1 MSTLLKPL
9 TLGMAPQRIRV
20 PAPGRRL
27 QYPLDLLVLA
37 SALSL
42 AYLIRFDFEMPEKDV
57 RLLSVQLPCVV
68 AIQFASLWLA
78 GVHRFI
84 WRYVG
89 LAEAKKFLCAAL
101 WAALPLV
108 LLRAAL
114 PGYVPYARVP
124 YSVIVIDT
132 CLAFGGCLALRMLH
146 RCRYEQRRRRQAGV
160 GDAERKPVLLIGAGR
175 AGVLAAAEIRAR
187 GDLDIKGFV
196 DDDLSKHG
204 SVIQGVRVVGETE
217 DLPRLVQELKIDH
230 VVISIAQGTRQEFR
244 RILDVCERVP
254 VRVRVIPSLY
264 ELLEGVV
271 KVSRIRDVQVEDLIG
286 REPARLD
293 EESLRE
299 FLNGGVVMITGAGG
313 TIGAEL
319 TRQVAR
325 YQPDRVLLVERSEFA
340 LFNIERE
347 MRALWPQLTFVPLIA
362 DVADEVR
369 MSAIFA
375 SHRPQVVLHA
385 SAHKHVPMMESN
397 VTEAVK
403 NNVLATA
410 VVGRL
415 AGEYKAEAFVLVSTD
430 KAVRPTSMMGA
441 SKRVAEL
448 VIQELQS
455 HHRTR
460 YVAVRFG
467 NVIGSAGSVVSLFKE
482 QILKGGPVPVTH
494 PDMARYFM
502 AVPEAAQLIL
512 QAGAIGR
519 DGDILVLDM
528 GEPVRILDLAKE
540 TIRLSGLKPFED
552 INIEFTGI
560 RPGEKLL
567 EETHGAGEFLK
578 ETSHPKIFSAE
589 AVAPPGRVLHSLSRL
604 ADLSTDGAEGEI
616 RRFFGELLPE
626 ARLEIKDDDQPT
638 LLAAAQMTAQSA

>member
-1 MSTLLKPL
+1 MPPL
-9 TLGMAPQRIRV
+9 
-20 PAPGRRL
+20 GRRL
-27 QYPLDLLVLA
+27 QYPLDLLTLA

-42 AYLIRFDFEMPEKDV
+42 AYLIRFDFDLPEKDV
-57 RLLSVQLPCVV
+57 RQLFAQLPCVA
-68 AIQFASLWLA
+68 AIQFAALWGA

-89 LAEAKKFLCAAL
+89 LAEARKFLCAAI
-101 WAALPLV
+101 WSALPLV
-108 LLRAAL
+108 LIRVAL
-114 PGYVPYARVP
+114 PGHVPYARVP

-132 CLAFGGCLALRMLH
+132 CLAFGGCLALRVLH
-146 RCRYEQRRRRQAGV
+146 RCRHERRRRKQAGV
-160 GDAERKPVLLIGAGR
+160 SDAERKPILLIGAGR
-175 AGVLAAAEIRAR
+175 AGVLTAAEIRAR
-187 GDLDIKGFV
+187 GDVDFDIKGFV
-196 DDDLSKHG
+196 DDDPGKHG
-204 SVIQGVRVVGETE
+204 SVIQGVRVVGGTE
-217 DLPRLVQELKIDH
+217 DLPRLVRELKIDH

-254 VRVRVIPSLY
+254 VRVRVIPGLY
-264 ELLEGVV
+264 ELLEGAV
-271 KVSRIRDVQVEDLIG
+271 KVSRIRDVQVEDLIS

-299 FLNGGVVMITGAGG
+299 FLSGRVIMITGAGG
-313 TIGAEL
+313 TVGAEL

-347 MRALWPQLTFVPLIA
+347 MRGLWPRLTFVPLIA

-369 MSAIFA
+369 MSAVFA

-397 VTEAVK
+397 VPEAVK

-430 KAVRPTSMMGA
+430 KAVRPTSVMGA

-448 VIQELQS
+448 VIQDLQR

-467 NVIGSAGSVVSLFKE
+467 NVIGSAGSIISLFRE

-494 PDMARYFM
+494 PEMARHFM

-519 DGDILVLDM
+519 DGDIHVLDM

-552 INIEFTGI
+552 INIVFTGI

-567 EETHGAGEFLK
+567 EESHETGERLTR
-578 ETSHPKIFSAE
+578 TSHPKIFSAE
-589 AVAPPGRVLHSLSRL
+589 AVGGSPKRVLHSLSQLSVL
-604 ADLSTDGAEGEI
+604 ATDGDERAI
-616 RRFFGELLPE
+616 RRFLGELLPE
-626 ARLEIKDDDQPT
+626 ARLEVKEGGQPE